1 MAEPKRDV
9 EITLAE
15 LKLSGDVPLPKS
27 TRHLADFQL
36 VWPRVTIAKKTT
48 SLTLPLA
55 KGAWS
60 GEGRPW
66 TRRVLFKETVQG
78 SFGIE
83 VTLGQALTD
92 SMVAELAAY
101 MAGALVKEVGG
112 VVADAVAAPGAG
124 AFAQIPFTALSRL
137 VSKEKNAA
145 ILATGVAD
153 VETSSLPA
161 AGETLEVVVP
171 LVAESDITKTVSRG
185 GRNTTSVTERVVV
198 KAGAPVGTVRLL
210 LRPL

>member
-101 MAGALVKEVGG
+101 MAGTLVKEVGG

-171 LVAESDITKTVSRG
+171 LVAESDITKSVPRG
-185 GRNTTSVTERVVV
+185 GHGASPDSRRVVV
-198 KAGAPVGTVRLL
+198 KAGAPAGTCRLL
-210 LRPL
+210 LRTL